1 MKRYF
6 LRAFAVVVVLLAITA
21 STNFY
26 TKDVAGKEGVMVM
39 VNRGSHLIHI
49 IPMDVYIQSPDRVTK
64 LQVYD
69 NNNSFTKKDTDED
82 GLYDFYEDWIGTDK
96 FNADTDGDGLS
107 DGEEVL
113 KYGSNPKSSD
123 SDSDGL
129 NDSYEVKVINTN
141 LGMNWRERLDEEALK
156 SGLCGDMLAPV
167 KHLSLPLKGN
177 TTSDTAWNVLKWV
190 EENVEYNNTKALI
203 PETEF
208 QIQSPVETV
217 NKGDGICSDYALIT
231 ASLLLNLDIN
241 PVYILDIKLYKD
253 NESVGHAA
261 VAVKLNG
268 DYFILDQHLPVM
280 HVASY
285 YYKNL
290 YNCEE
295 IQRID
300 FYEVTLSGE
309 KVNVSKKE
317 SLYGYQLRDKLCEI
331 TGREIER
338 IENIT
343 AGIIKQKYPWYSEDT
358 RLRGCTEEALNCILE
373 DKEECWIYLPAG
385 FSDAKLRSFS
395 IPAYMYS
402 ATICDKQV
410 ERYLNLISST
420 MDLSSYDS
428 FYVRA
433 GVRYNLT
440 TKTCE
445 GLYCRKFVANESEIV
460 IVTTFAKADIKS
472 EAWNKTFGGTDWDEA
487 RSVQQTADGGY
498 IVPYI
503 MVLLPN
509 SIRRSSI
516 ALWTL
521 CV

>member
-1 MKRYF
+1 MKR
-6 LRAFAVVVVLLAITA
+6 AFVLVLIVALVLAVA
-21 STNFY
+21 SSNIASATN
-26 TKDVAGKEGVMVM
+26 
-39 VNRGSHLIHI
+39 R
-49 IPMDVYIQSPDRVTK
+49 
-64 LQVYD
+64 
-69 NNNSFTKKDTDED
+69 DTDGD
-82 GLYDFYEDWIGTDK
+82 GLFDLYEDWIGTGK

-129 NDSYEVKVINTN
+129 NDSYEVRVINTN
-141 LGMNWRERLDEEALK
+141 PTMNWREGCDAEALK
-156 SGLCGDMLAPV
+156 SGLCGAMLAPV

-190 EENVEYNNTKALI
+190 EENIEYNNTKALI

-317 SLYGYQLRDKLCEI
+317 SLYGYQLRDRLYHVTE
-331 TGREIER
+331 RDIER

-343 AGIIKQKYPWYSEDT
+343 AEIIKQKYPILSEDT
-358 RLRGCTEEALNCILE
+358 RLRGCTEEALNCSLE
-373 DKEECWIYLPAG
+373 DKEECWISLPAG
-385 FSDAKLRSFS
+385 FSDGKFRSFS
-395 IPAYMYS
+395 IPAYRYS
-402 ATICDKQV
+402 ATTCDKEV
-410 ERYLNLISST
+410 EMQLSRISSSV
-420 MDLSSYDS
+420 DLSSYDS

-433 GVRYNLT
+433 GMRYNLT
-440 TKTCE
+440 AKTCE
-445 GLYCRKFVANESEIV
+445 GLYCRKLVANESEIV
-460 IVTTFAKADIKS
+460 IVTTFAIQKGKNSATVILPTQLPLK
-472 EAWNKTFGGTDWDEA
+472 N
-487 RSVQQTADGGY
+487 
-498 IVPYI
+498 
-503 MVLLPN
+503 LLF
-509 SIRRSSI
+509 
-516 ALWTL
+516 
-521 CV
+521 

>member
-1 MKRYF
+1 MKR
-6 LRAFAVVVVLLAITA
+6 AFVLVLIVALVLTVA
-21 STNFY
+21 SSNIASATN
-26 TKDVAGKEGVMVM
+26 
-39 VNRGSHLIHI
+39 R
-49 IPMDVYIQSPDRVTK
+49 
-64 LQVYD
+64 
-69 NNNSFTKKDTDED
+69 DTDGD
-82 GLYDFYEDWIGTDK
+82 GLYDFYEDLVGTDK

-129 NDSYEVKVINTN
+129 NDSYEVRVINTN
-141 LGMNWRERLDEEALK
+141 PVMNWREGFDVEALK
-156 SGLCGDMLAPV
+156 SGLCGVMLSPV

-190 EENVEYNNTKALI
+190 DENIEYNHTKALI
-203 PETEF
+203 SETEL
-208 QIQSPVETV
+208 QSPVETV
-217 NKGDGICSDYALIT
+217 NKGDGICSDYALLT
-231 ASLLLNLDIN
+231 ASLLLNLDIK
-241 PVYILDIKLYKD
+241 PVYVLKIKRYRD

-261 VAVKLNG
+261 VAVKMNG

-280 HVASY
+280 HIASY

-317 SLYGYQLRDKLCEI
+317 SLYGYQLRDRLYQVTK
-331 TGREIER
+331 RDIER

-343 AGIIKQKYPWYSEDT
+343 SGIIKQKYPILSEDT
-358 RLRGCTEEALNCILE
+358 RLRECTEEALNCSLE

-385 FSDAKLRSFS
+385 FSDGEFRSFS

-402 ATICDKQV
+402 ATTCDKEV
-410 ERYLNLISST
+410 EWYLNFDSIAV
-420 MDLSSYDS
+420 DLSSYDS

-433 GVRYNLT
+433 GIRYNLT
-440 TKTCE
+440 AKTCE
-445 GLYCRKFVANESEIV
+445 GLYCRKLVANESEIV
-460 IVTTFAKADIKS
+460 IVTTFAIQKGKISAAVI
-472 EAWNKTFGGTDWDEA
+472 
-487 RSVQQTADGGY
+487 
-498 IVPYI
+498 
-503 MVLLPN
+503 LPTQSFLKN
-509 SIRRSSI
+509 Q
-516 ALWTL
+516 LF
-521 CV
+521 